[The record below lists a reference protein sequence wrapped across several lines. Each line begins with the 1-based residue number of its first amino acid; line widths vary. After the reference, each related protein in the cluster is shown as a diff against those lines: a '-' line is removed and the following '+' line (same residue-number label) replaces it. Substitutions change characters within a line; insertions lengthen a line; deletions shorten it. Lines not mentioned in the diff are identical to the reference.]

1 MSKHILITGGAGFI
15 GSHTANDLLARG
27 YKVRALDSLVP
38 QVHGPER
45 KRPAYLSK
53 DVELI
58 IGDLRD
64 PSAVSAALAGVDA
77 VIHLVGLVGVGQ
89 SMYQIA
95 DYTSVNN
102 LGTAEL
108 LEALSAHPVSKLI
121 VASSMSIY
129 GEGLYH
135 DARGRVRPAG
145 NRGMAQLKM
154 GDWEIK
160 DTDGSPLF
168 PQPTT
173 EDKTPA
179 LASVYALSKYDQERM
194 CLIVGG
200 AYGIPAIA
208 LRFFNTYGP
217 NQALSNPYTGVL
229 SNFAS
234 RVLNG
239 QPPLI
244 FEDGLQKRDFVSVYD
259 VARACRLALESSDA
273 DGMAINISS
282 GVAMTVKE
290 VAQRTI
296 SAIGAARIEPQI
308 SGRYRAGDIRHC
320 FADISLAKRVLGWEP
335 RITLE
340 KGLEDLASWLEGQT
354 AIDRGLE
361 ARAELSARGLM
372 V

>member
-1 MSKHILITGGAGFI
+1 
-15 GSHTANDLLARG
+15 
-27 YKVRALDSLVP
+27 
-38 QVHGPER
+38 
-45 KRPAYLSK
+45 
-53 DVELI
+53 
-58 IGDLRD
+58 
-64 PSAVSAALAGVDA
+64 
-77 VIHLVGLVGVGQ
+77 
-89 SMYQIA
+89 
-95 DYTSVNN
+95 
-102 LGTAEL
+102 
-108 LEALSAHPVSKLI
+108 
-121 VASSMSIY
+121 
-129 GEGLYH
+129 
-135 DARGRVRPAG
+135 
-145 NRGMAQLKM
+145 
-154 GDWEIK
+154 
-160 DTDGSPLF
+160 
-168 PQPTT
+168 
-173 EDKTPA
+173 
-179 LASVYALSKYDQERM
+179 M